1 MEAIF
6 RSFEDISISSWE
18 EISDP
23 HKSQERILRWAFLP
37 EEFVCTGNKITI
49 TKPDGSEREI
59 YDLETLLLK
68 GTIRRAPLREFIVPN
83 PFHSCTGTTKTGK
96 STCKSDSQVKS
107 RRFLIIEFD
116 FRGFEWTKDFS
127 KQEKLDHQAS
137 LHWHLA
143 CEYPLCLLVY
153 SGNESVH
160 GWFATLRPRQLMTEA
175 ASLGADNR
183 LWSRSQFTRMPWGR
197 HANGE
202 RQRVIFFKPEN
213 AAPCMKT
220 TTESPPP
227 KPGATPENDRD
238 RSKFAHESREESG
251 EDQKWKNEEEEEAAE
266 HELKKVSTKE
276 PEQLEF
282 DFPPLILPGYL
293 YQGRRLMFSGKP
305 ITGKGLL
312 LIQTA
317 CCVATGEDWL
327 GVKPAGEP
335 KNVLHLD
342 FELMEPQLR
351 QRIEGFIKVY
361 AKGAPKKEKELRAL
375 LKEHLRTVCLKQQR
389 HLLFTEAAWK
399 DFARRAGEHKASLL
413 SLDPCWRVMPSERI
427 EEMVNGFLG
436 RLDWME
442 RTTGVS
448 TIYAQHQTK
457 GDQASK
463 DVIDRFAG
471 LNQLA
476 RDASTIITMLDEKDI
491 EGCFLIEA
499 RTNDFAQPE
508 KFHIIREYPIF
519 RRLAEEEFLMMQG
532 TRPGRRDS
540 SPEDLLA
547 LIPPFASDL
556 GKGPKDILRETLV
569 AQAKGWEPSMGKNK
583 CEDYLKILK
592 EQKRIDWAERKADPR
607 EAGRGLRYF
616 FRTKPGI

>member
-1 MEAIF
+1 ME
-6 RSFEDISISSWE
+6 
-18 EISDP
+18 
-23 HKSQERILRWAFLP
+23 ERG
-37 EEFVCTGNKITI
+37 EG
-49 TKPDGSEREI
+49 GS
-59 YDLETLLLK
+59 
-68 GTIRRAPLREFIVPN
+68 RRAR
-83 PFHSCTGTTKTGK
+83 T
-96 STCKSDSQVKS
+96 
-107 RRFLIIEFD
+107 
-116 FRGFEWTKDFS
+116 
-127 KQEKLDHQAS
+127 
-137 LHWHLA
+137 
-143 CEYPLCLLVY
+143 
-153 SGNESVH
+153 
-160 GWFATLRPRQLMTEA
+160 
-175 ASLGADNR
+175 
-183 LWSRSQFTRMPWGR
+183 
-197 HANGE
+197 
-202 RQRVIFFKPEN
+202 
-213 AAPCMKT
+213 
-220 TTESPPP
+220 
-227 KPGATPENDRD
+227 
-238 RSKFAHESREESG
+238 EESF
-251 EDQKWKNEEEEEAAE
+251 DQGARAAGV
-266 HELKKVSTKE
+266 H
-276 PEQLEF
+276 
-282 DFPPLILPGYL
+282 FPPLILPGYL

-457 GDQASK
+457 GDQSK
-463 DVIDRFAG
+463 QGCHRSLCGIEPTCERRLHHHHHAGRKGHRRVFSDRG
-471 LNQLA
+471 
-476 RDASTIITMLDEKDI
+476 
-491 EGCFLIEA
+491 